1 MFPIPLAGKKKIK
14 KTCNEILILTSARI
28 TSSLEQSY
36 MNFKLKYFRA
46 ALAAAVSSFHLEK
59 MRIIVLANILL
70 TPIQPQKKMRND
82 THRRCIH
89 LLGDI
94 ILSYT
99 AASIAQEEDKLLYGN
114 PCKTEDALCSS

>member
-1 MFPIPLAGKKKIK
+1 
-14 KTCNEILILTSARI
+14 
-28 TSSLEQSY
+28 

-46 ALAAAVSSFHLEK
+46 ALTAAVSNFHLEK
-59 MRIIVLANILL
+59 MRIIVLVNILL
-70 TPIQPQKKMRND
+70 TPIQSQKKMRND

-99 AASIAQEEDKLLYGN
+99 AASIAQDDKLLYEN